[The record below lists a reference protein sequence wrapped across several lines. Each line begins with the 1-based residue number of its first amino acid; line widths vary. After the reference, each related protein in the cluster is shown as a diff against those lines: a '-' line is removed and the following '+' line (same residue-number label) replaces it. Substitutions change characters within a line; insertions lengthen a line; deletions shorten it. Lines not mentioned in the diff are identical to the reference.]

1 MLDSSKISIALEVT
15 SSADLALELSVPLSI
30 CVKEHV
36 FDFAGGGLNCRL
48 HTGPL
53 FRHFHDF
60 AG

>member
-36 FDFAGGGLNCRL
+36 FDFAGEGVELPVA
-48 HTGPL
+48 HWPSV
-53 FRHFHDF
+53 
-60 AG
+60 